1 MGLFLGASILSV
13 TELIEFMLFVI
24 WYMCVY
30 LTRRN
35 VMVYTGSPP
44 TFAEKCYNNNGD
56 TLWYQTLQMVGVF
69 FVFPSIFVII
79 LGFPLFDVEQQ

>member
-1 MGLFLGASILSV
+1 VTDKILAP
-13 TELIEFMLFVI
+13 
-24 WYMCVY
+24 
-30 LTRRN
+30 RN
-35 VMVYTGSPP
+35 NPICPP